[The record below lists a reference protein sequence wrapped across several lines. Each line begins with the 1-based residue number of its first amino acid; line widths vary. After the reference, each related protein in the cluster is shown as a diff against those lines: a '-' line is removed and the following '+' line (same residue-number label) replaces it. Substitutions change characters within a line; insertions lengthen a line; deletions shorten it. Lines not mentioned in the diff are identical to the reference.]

1 MKTTSKATKDAGYIH
16 TGHRQKLRARFLTLP
31 EALSDTDLV
40 ELGLMFVIPRCDVRP
55 IAKRLMDRFQSILG
69 ILQAPVEE
77 LVSIKGLQETSAAFL
92 KFCLE
97 LTLRAKKLEV
107 IQRPILENWDN
118 LVDYCH
124 LNYAHKTEEE
134 LHLLILDA
142 QLYLLKDELIQKGG
156 KRMVHIPVEV
166 IAQRAIVERASHI
179 ILVHNHPSGEA
190 IPSEEDITAT
200 RLIKAVLR
208 PLHIDIF
215 DSLIIGKESVTSLMR
230 EGLL

>member
-1 MKTTSKATKDAGYIH
+1 MKTTSNTAKDVGYIH
-16 TGHRQKLRARFLTLP
+16 TGHRHKLRARFLTLP
-31 EALSDTDLV
+31 EALSDTDLI
-40 ELGLMFVIPRCDVRP
+40 EFGLMFVIPRRDVRP
-55 IAKRLMDRFQSILG
+55 IAKRLMERFQSILG

-77 LVSIKGLQETSAAFL
+77 LVKIKGLQETSASFF

-97 LTLRAKKLEV
+97 LTLRAKKLE
-107 IQRPILENWDN
+107 IIKRPVLENWDN

-124 LNYAHKTEEE
+124 LNYVHMTEEE
-134 LHLLILDA
+134 LHLLILDDR
-142 QLYLLKDELIQKGG
+142 LYLMKDELIQKGN
-156 KRMVHIPVEV
+156 KRAVHIPVDV
-166 IAQRAIVERASHI
+166 IAQRAIVERASYI

-190 IPSEEDITAT
+190 TPSEEDITTT

-215 DSLIIGKESVTSLMR
+215 DSLIVGKESVISLMR